1 MKYRAVIFDL
11 SGTLVDN
18 WRTAE
23 YEEILSNMAGILC
36 APTDDFVQLWRESFQ
51 EQL

>member
-18 WRTAE
+18 WRAAE

-36 APTDDFVQLWRESFQ
+36 APTDDFVQ
-51 EQL
+51 